1 MRDPG
6 KAGKKGNW
14 SGHVE
19 AEQDWEVGL
28 FLPTSAWKMHAWPL
42 GLRWK
47 LLLWGHRPSLAH
59 RLHSL
64 ALSGPWPPPGTSGAS
79 SPKQLSVRPGPPGE
93 GTGSDL
99 GLCVACRCPVT
110 FSLEQF
116 LTCSLFSM
124 ILIPWKNAGQL
135 FCSLSLSLGLS
146 TVPQG
151 LNSDYTFLARI
162 PQEL

>member
-1 MRDPG
+1 MPQVRGNCGERGEGKEGMRDPG

-19 AEQDWEVGL
+19 AEQDWEV
-28 FLPTSAWKMHAWPL
+28 PTSAWKMHAWPL
-42 GLRWK
+42 GLWWK

-110 FSLEQF
+110 LVSSVWNSSLLVLCF
-116 LTCSLFSM
+116 
-124 ILIPWKNAGQL
+124 P
-135 FCSLSLSLGLS
+135 
-146 TVPQG
+146 
-151 LNSDYTFLARI
+151 
-162 PQEL
+162 